1 MWWRQ
6 RGIPNQKTDNGRHR
20 IELLA
25 DTKQATQEDLKYEQT

>member
-1 MWWRQ
+1 MRK
-6 RGIPNQKTDNGRHR
+6 RKNLLALIGT

>member
-1 MWWRQ
+1 MASQ
-6 RGIPNQKTDNGRHR
+6 LTDNGRHH